1 MRWGNYTG
9 LSGSALI
16 VIMKIYKYKRAV
28 RRSKEEMDDVKT
40 EAEFG
45 VMSV

>member
-9 LSGSALI
+9 LPGSALI
-16 VIMKIYKYKRAV
+16 VTMKIYKYKRDV

-45 VMSV
+45 VTSL